1 MVNLFVKTTG
11 VFSRVHPNLS
21 TMLYCP
27 EYKAENRKMHSAHSV
42 SQNGGKDK
50 MGPGTF
56 FSFTLILS
64 QALCLRYVCPT
75 TPGALSFQSN
85 LSVLPLL
92 SLHHQAV
99 KTAQAL

>member
-1 MVNLFVKTTG
+1 
-11 VFSRVHPNLS
+11 
-21 TMLYCP
+21 
-27 EYKAENRKMHSAHSV
+27 
-42 SQNGGKDK
+42 